1 MLFSKTEYKEIF
13 LPLNMSVKNPKF
25 QNCRAENI
33 LMQKMRYIEAQ

>member
-13 LPLNMSVKNPKF
+13 YHLNMSVKNPKF

-33 LMQKMRYIEAQ
+33 LMKKMRYIEAQ

>member
-13 LPLNMSVKNPKF
+13 LPFKYEVKNPEF